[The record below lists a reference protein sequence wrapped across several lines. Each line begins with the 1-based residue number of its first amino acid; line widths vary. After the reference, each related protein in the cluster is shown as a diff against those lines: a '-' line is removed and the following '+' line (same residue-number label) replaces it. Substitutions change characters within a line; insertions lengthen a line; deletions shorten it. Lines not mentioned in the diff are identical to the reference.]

1 MMARQRRVTASIR
14 SSPSAPSETRATSG
28 FAGEASD
35 RSRSR
40 TALDPRPW
48 TMLSPSEPARPVC
61 GSSSGRTVL
70 STVDAAGTVVRITV
84 PGSMSGAQNT
94 VAAVASSVGSIA
106 KAEPPAPLDRRG
118 KALGRVGGSRAFG
131 KIALIDGVAPQAFPG
146 KVRRDQVIQI
156 VVGVGRAPARCVGP
170 HAVSS
175 PDPRAGRVRRSGT
188 IANPSGLEKSRF
200 AQRAMP

>member
-1 MMARQRRVTASIR
+1 
-14 SSPSAPSETRATSG
+14 
-28 FAGEASD
+28 
-35 RSRSR
+35 
-40 TALDPRPW
+40 
-48 TMLSPSEPARPVC
+48 
-61 GSSSGRTVL
+61 
-70 STVDAAGTVVRITV
+70 AAGTVVRITV

-94 VAAVASSVGSIA
+94 VAAVASSAGSIA

-118 KALGRVGGSRAFG
+118 KAPGGVGGARAFG